1 MDEAAGAVVDDDVV
15 GDVIGE
21 ENDVAGAV
29 AGEAVAILH
38 GRIGAEDAP
47 AGDDAVAEITLAK
60 HSRSGHRAGAGG
72 QERAGGGGAG
82 GFQKVAAGEHGRGGR
97 RAGQRPCPPSIR
109 RGVFRS
115 GGRGRRSSGSPDLE
129 NGRSVFCDR
138 DRGGE
143 G

>member
-15 GDVIGE
+15 GDVIGK

-47 AGDDAVAEITLAK
+47 AGDDAVAKITLAE
-60 HSRSGHRAGAGG
+60 HGRSGNRTGAGG

-82 GFQKVAAGEHGRGGR
+82 GFQEVTAGEHGVGEGGLGAGGR
-97 RAGQRPCPPSIR
+97 ASGRSGSWDALRAG
-109 RGVFRS
+109 GV
-115 GGRGRRSSGSPDLE
+115 GWIASSLRFSQ
-129 NGRSVFCDR
+129 
-138 DRGGE
+138 
-143 G
+143 